1 MYNVQI
7 TQIVIILQIQ
17 VMDIM
22 VLDIMEADTTD
33 N

>member
-7 TQIVIILQIQ
+7 TQTVIILQIQ

-22 VLDIMEADTTD
+22 VPDIMEADTTD

>member
-7 TQIVIILQIQ
+7 ILTVIIPQMQAMAII
-17 VMDIM
+17 VP
-22 VLDIMEADTTD
+22 DIMEADTTD